1 MFSVKNGEI
10 EHIVDNRAEHFFN
23 DYIEIPDAFK
33 SKANKQDEKTILS
46 STGYMLVLYTI
57 YWQQVTQTRNNNCY
71 PKQYLR
77 KSRDLPNFI
86 GKVFLGGLKKFS

>member
-33 SKANKQDEKTILS
+33 NIASKQDEKTILS
-46 STGYMLVLYTI
+46 STGYMLVLNTI
-57 YWQQVTQTRNNNCY
+57 YLQQVT
-71 PKQYLR
+71 
-77 KSRDLPNFI
+77 
-86 GKVFLGGLKKFS
+86 